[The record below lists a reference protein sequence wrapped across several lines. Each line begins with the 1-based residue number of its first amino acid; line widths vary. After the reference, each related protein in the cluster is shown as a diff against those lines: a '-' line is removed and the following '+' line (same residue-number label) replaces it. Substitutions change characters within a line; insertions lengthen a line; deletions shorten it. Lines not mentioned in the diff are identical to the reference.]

1 MSNETKPGLLKTIQ
15 QYGKRLF
22 GFVRGR
28 VGSEEDAED
37 IVQEVW
43 YQLSRITNLDEIE
56 NMSGWLFQV
65 ARNRITDNY
74 RRRKPGQTALFSEDG
89 DEDGLFLRELLL
101 PDGNDPDL
109 QFFREVFWEELMKA
123 LEEIPEDQR
132 NVFVWN
138 ELEDMTLQEIADKTG
153 ENVKTI
159 ISRKRYAVQRLRTRL
174 QFLYDELNEIE

>member
-1 MSNETKPGLLKTIQ
+1 MADETKPGLIRTIQ

-28 VGSEEDAED
+28 VRSEEDAED

-43 YQLSRITNLDEIE
+43 YQLSRLTDLEQIE
-56 NMSGWLFQV
+56 NMSAWLYQV

-74 RRRKPGQTALFSEDG
+74 RRKRPEQPEDFSDG
-89 DEDGLFLRELLL
+89 DNEDGLYLREWLL
-101 PDGNDPDL
+101 PEESDPDAA
-109 QFFREVFWEELMKA
+109 FFNELFWDELMRA
-123 LEEIPEDQR
+123 LEEMPEEQR

-153 ENVKTI
+153 ENIKTV

-174 QFLYDELNEIE
+174 QFLYDELNDIE